1 MCYIR
6 NFNFAKVLIK
16 RKTLAD
22 QKRNAMHFA
31 IDYTATSILLGGL
44 LAASLLKIFLFPHSP
59 DPSLAFSRLS
69 DLKLISWRSR
79 LASFPFK
86 LHLAALALF
95 MIAFMDPHF
104 LFPKSSLAQQQ
115 HLSLHELPTEGIAIY
130 LVLDQS
136 GSMAEPVE
144 ATDENGKTTFIPK
157 IDLLKRVT
165 KQFILNHP
173 SDLIGLVSFA
183 RVPRV
188 LVPLTLD
195 REALLKQLNQ
205 IQVAKSAEEDGTAI
219 GYAIYKTANL
229 LAATRYFANDLQQ
242 QVHPPYTIKSTIIIV
257 VTDGFQDPSRLD
269 QGNRLRT
276 LELDDAATY
285 AKSQNI
291 RLYIVNIDP
300 ILSTAQYAPQRRQLQ
315 KMTSVTGGKFYLV
328 SDDQALQDIY
338 ADIDRLEKGTI
349 TQEAPVQSLDRK
361 SAFTRFSLYPFFL
374 MLGMICLFLSLFLES
389 TLLRRIP

>member
-1 MCYIR
+1 
-6 NFNFAKVLIK
+6 
-16 RKTLAD
+16 
-22 QKRNAMHFA
+22 MHFA
-31 IDYTATSILLGGL
+31 IDDTATGILLGGL
-44 LAASLLKIFLFPHSP
+44 LVASLSKIFLLPHP
-59 DPSLAFSRLS
+59 PHPSLAFSRLS

-86 LHLAALALF
+86 LHLAALASF

-104 LFPKSSLAQQQ
+104 LFPKSSHAQQQ
-115 HLSLHELPTEGIAIY
+115 NLSLLELPSEGIAIY

-136 GSMAEPVE
+136 GSMAESVE
-144 ATDENGKTTFIPK
+144 ATDENGKAKLIPK

-183 RVPRV
+183 RVPHL

-195 REALLKQLNQ
+195 KDALLKQLNQ
-205 IQVAKSAEEDGTAI
+205 IQVIKNPEEDGTAM
-219 GYAIYKTANL
+219 GYAIYKTANI
-229 LAATRYFANDLQQ
+229 LATTRYFANDLQQ
-242 QVHPPYTIKSTIIIV
+242 QMRPPYTIKSAVIIV

-276 LELDDAATY
+276 LELDDAAAY
-285 AKSQNI
+285 AKNQNI
-291 RLYIVNIDP
+291 RLYVINIDP
-300 ILSTAQYAPQRRQLQ
+300 ALSTAQYAPQRRQLQ
-315 KMTSVTGGKFYLV
+315 KITALTGGKFYLV
-328 SDDQALQDIY
+328 SDNQALQDIY

-349 TQEAPVQSLDRK
+349 SQEATAKPLDHK

-374 MLGMICLFLSLFLES
+374 VLGILCLFLSLFLES
-389 TLLRRIP
+389 AILRRIP